1 MKKLLTASAAILAIT
16 GSAALAADFPALAPM
31 PMAAP
36 VAAGPSWTGFYLGA
50 GGGWQWGEFDL
61 DHATFD
67 DALAVEVITPLER
80 AFGANIDVDGPL
92 ATVTGGFDWQAGRFV
107 LGAFAS
113 YDFLFEGD
121 GEEENEVCFTL
132 CVEEFEGQRWE
143 VELDDIVTVAGRA
156 GFLATDHVLLYG
168 LVGWSW
174 AEAEVAYFEGCEPVG
189 ACTNNLEY
197 SGSEWTDGLT
207 YGAGAEVIVWN
218 NLSLGV
224 EYRHIDFDDVDA
236 SGSRL
241 APDFSGETGG
251 DVEVDSIRGVVRIR
265 FGG

>member
-1 MKKLLTASAAILAIT
+1 M
-16 GSAALAADFPALAPM
+16 G
-31 PMAAP
+31 
-36 VAAGPSWTGFYLGA
+36 
-50 GGGWQWGEFDL
+50 
-61 DHATFD
+61 
-67 DALAVEVITPLER
+67 R
-80 AFGANIDVDGPL
+80 A
-92 ATVTGGFDWQAGRFV
+92 GGFDWQTGRFV

-121 GEEENEVCFTL
+121 GQAETEVCFTG

-156 GFLATDHVLLYG
+156 GFLVTDHVLLYG

-174 AEAEVAYFEGCEPVG
+174 AEAEVGYFEGCEPVT
-189 ACTNNLEY
+189 CDNLEY
-197 SGSEWTDGLT
+197 AESEWTDGLT
-207 YGAGAEVIVWN
+207 YGAGAEMIVWN

-224 EYRHIDFDDVDA
+224 EYRHIDFDDVEA

-251 DVEVDSIRGVVRIR
+251 DVDVDSIRGVVRVR